1 MAGQVNIVLRAVD
14 EYSSAITGLNQ
25 GFELVGKA
33 LNAVKF
39 AADIAFGA
47 IQRGIDFGSTIIE
60 LGRLGGAFQEQRNQF
75 ENLAN
80 SYDLVGQDIIDIV
93 KRTSANTL
101 TEFDSIAV
109 ATRGLAAGF
118 RGEEFETALAYIK
131 RWTEATGESFES
143 AAERVFTSLSSGRFS
158 VLRQMGL
165 IVENGATLEQV
176 TNAMA
181 ESLENFG
188 ETGFNAADKLQ
199 AISAST
205 DDFTRKIGQAI
216 NDSDFFREVLGGV
229 SDAVVALVN
238 GFDQAPIT
246 EFINNA
252 YQEFLFL
259 ASNIRFL
266 IPNALED
273 WRRAFNS
280 IEDDSIDSIGSIRF
294 ALVALAQTWNDLI
307 DSIPEGGILGTAF
320 DAALVS
326 ATELYSLLIGAA
338 SLVGEAVRSILAFG
352 EAVNIL
358 FGQMQ
363 AGFSLIIS
371 GIAGSAGFIV
381 DSFLELFDEIED
393 QIDRRNLNF
402 FERAFLRSVPV
413 DQIRSVSNFLGSLV
427 ETTLDDAITR
437 SGQTGTEQISSLGS
451 AVSSVQQLF
460 AARSSALRDSLK
472 FDADSYRRS
481 VEGMTGSTEAAATAS
496 ANAIRSTASTALNN
510 ITSLAQNT
518 KQAVSFAIEGVG
530 QITSGI
536 VLPDFVSLQQ
546 QAQDFARETR
556 EAIFGGGTEAQQPA
570 WRDSMEQQPTQNRA
584 EELLARAD
592 WPTEFRAIG
601 EFLFDI
607 VLSIAEESPLPYAI
621 TTRGAGL

>member
-47 IQRGIDFGSTIIE
+47 IQKGIDFGSTIIE

-80 SYDLVGQDIIDIV
+80 SYGLVGQDIIDTV

-101 TEFDSIAV
+101 TEFNSISIA
-109 ATRGLAAGF
+109 AQGLAAGF
-118 RGEEFETALAYIK
+118 QGEEFDTALTYIK
-131 RWTEATGESFES
+131 RWTEATGKSFETV
-143 AAERVFTSLSSGRFS
+143 AIQVFQSLSSGRYS

-165 IVENGATLEQV
+165 VIENGASFEEVVFSMASALER
-176 TNAMA
+176 
-181 ESLENFG
+181 LG
-188 ETGFNAADKLQ
+188 DPGFNVADKLD

-205 DDFTRKIGQAI
+205 EDFRRKIGQAI

-229 SDAVVALVN
+229 SDAIVALVS

-252 YQEFLFL
+252 YQEFLLL
-259 ASNIRFL
+259 AANIRFL

-273 WRRAFNS
+273 WRKAFNS
-280 IEDDSIDSIGSIRF
+280 IEDDSIDSIGSIRL

-307 DSIPEGGILGTAF
+307 DSIPDGGILGTAF
-320 DAALVS
+320 DAALV
-326 ATELYSLLIGAA
+326 AVTELYNLLTGAA
-338 SLVGEAVRSILAFG
+338 SLVGEAVGSLFAFG
-352 EAVNIL
+352 EVVNML
-358 FGQMQ
+358 FGQIQ
-363 AGFSLIIS
+363 AGFTLILAS
-371 GIAGSAGFIV
+371 VAGSTGLIV
-381 DSFLELFDEIED
+381 DSFLNILDEIED
-393 QIDRRNLNF
+393 QMDQRNLNF
-402 FERAFLRSVPV
+402 FERAFLRYVPTER
-413 DQIRSVSNFLGSLV
+413 IRSVSNFLASLV

-437 SGQTGTEQISSLGS
+437 AGQTGTEQISSLDS
-451 AVSSVQQLF
+451 AVGSIQETF

-481 VEGMTGSTEAAATAS
+481 VERMNSSTETAATAS
-496 ANAIRSTASTALNN
+496 ANAISSTASTALNN

-570 WRDSMEQQPTQNRA
+570 WRDGMEQQPTQNRA